1 MSLRCKIFGH
11 SWNIYRENVTYII
24 SGSINKSM
32 PLGIENTWPIDVR
45 MCLRCYCKQIRNID
59 VNTVKLKYN
68 WSEWKLTKEELRD
81 KNLKELGI

>member
-11 SWNIYRENVTYII
+11 KWNVYKENVTYII
-24 SGSINKSM
+24 SGSRNKSM

-45 MCLRCYCKQIRNID
+45 MCWRCYCKQISNID
-59 VNTVKLKYN
+59 INTKLKYN